1 MKPPSPVQAD
11 SSDGVRRRRPTFGGV
26 VVVGLAVML
35 VAGLAWKAFADRRGG
50 ATPLRVGYA
59 IEAPYAFLDE
69 DGRVTGEAP
78 ETARWVARRL
88 GRGEPE
94 WVLTEFGSLIG
105 QLQEGR
111 FDVIACGLFIT
122 TERERRVAFSR
133 PTATVVPGLLV
144 ARGNPLGLHSYAD
157 AVARD
162 DVRLAV
168 LAESV
173 ESRALQRE
181 GMPAGRLV
189 MVPDEVSGVALV
201 RSGRTAGLAL
211 SLPAVRWM
219 ADLPDSRDAV
229 EVATP
234 FEPPA
239 RTEAGGRVAFAFR
252 RADTELRREWDAAL
266 AEFMETEE
274 RRMIARRFGF
284 ADAAREGEV
293 AR

>member
-111 FDVIACGLFIT
+111 FDVIACGLF
-122 TERERRVAFSR
+122 
-133 PTATVVPGLLV
+133 
-144 ARGNPLGLHSYAD
+144 
-157 AVARD
+157 
-162 DVRLAV
+162 
-168 LAESV
+168 
-173 ESRALQRE
+173 
-181 GMPAGRLV
+181 
-189 MVPDEVSGVALV
+189 
-201 RSGRTAGLAL
+201 
-211 SLPAVRWM
+211 
-219 ADLPDSRDAV
+219 
-229 EVATP
+229 
-234 FEPPA
+234 
-239 RTEAGGRVAFAFR
+239 
-252 RADTELRREWDAAL
+252 
-266 AEFMETEE
+266 
-274 RRMIARRFGF
+274 
-284 ADAAREGEV
+284 
-293 AR
+293 